1 MKTVLILIIGLVAL
15 AIPFVILYL
24 ANNWKRLIWE
34 NSSRVFRIRTD
45 GSQYLSEDKYKWV
58 VEKRFLCFFVNCS
71 EILESDYF
79 FSKDEAME
87 SLSQYLRELDKR
99 QNPEQYIIDLKNQI
113 SDPKRLIGTKKLE
126 TKRIDYDK
134 N

>member
-1 MKTVLILIIGLVAL
+1 
-15 AIPFVILYL
+15 
-24 ANNWKRLIWE
+24 
-34 NSSRVFRIRTD
+34 
-45 GSQYLSEDKYKWV
+45 
-58 VEKRFLCFFVNCS
+58 
-71 EILESDYF
+71 
-79 FSKDEAME
+79 ME
-87 SLSQYLRELDKR
+87 RLSQYLRELDKR